1 MDDDDHIHFGR
12 AVLDVLYVALC
23 VFFFFSLLCRRFL
36 LYFSYFLIRL
46 LLYDLR
52 CVSEGQASPLNGAN
66 HFHPAEKEG
75 SVTLEATRQLKHFI
89 SWQGK
94 YTSSAVCNILNFA
107 YDFLLYKNKRGRL
120 SLVFFLSS
128 FRLFGIRRRICWYR
142 IRQGNQ
148 VHPYEM
154 LWVIQFVFGKDT
166 KPFTDQLICECRQH
180 SSPTGNSC
188 ITTTK
193 LNGNETIDNLLFS
206 RNPELILNR
215 TQTQKKQIRR
225 EKQHI

>member
-75 SVTLEATRQLKHFI
+75 SVTLETTRQLKTFHF
-89 SWQGK
+89 Q
-94 YTSSAVCNILNFA
+94 TRA
-107 YDFLLYKNKRGRL
+107 RL
-120 SLVFFLSS
+120 
-128 FRLFGIRRRICWYR
+128 
-142 IRQGNQ
+142 
-148 VHPYEM
+148 
-154 LWVIQFVFGKDT
+154 
-166 KPFTDQLICECRQH
+166 
-180 SSPTGNSC
+180 
-188 ITTTK
+188 
-193 LNGNETIDNLLFS
+193 
-206 RNPELILNR
+206 
-215 TQTQKKQIRR
+215 
-225 EKQHI
+225 